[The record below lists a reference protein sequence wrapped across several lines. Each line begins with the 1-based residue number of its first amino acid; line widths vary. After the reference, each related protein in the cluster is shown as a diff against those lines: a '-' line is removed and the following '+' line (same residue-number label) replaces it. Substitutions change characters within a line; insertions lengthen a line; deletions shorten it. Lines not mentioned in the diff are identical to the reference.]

1 MKVTVEEISPI
12 KKKLLIEVSNEEYLE
27 ELDEAYK
34 KLGKKVSIKGFRKGK
49 IPRPILERYYKQ
61 QTETDVFTHLI
72 EHSYV
77 KALQEQKIEPVAA
90 PRISDFKK
98 DDGSALSFS
107 AEVEIRPDV
116 AVSNYKGIKVKKAP
130 AEVAEEE
137 VTRELEALRQSHAQ
151 IGPVAVEAPLQ
162 SGQIALIDFVGRV
175 DGQPFEGGAGN
186 GVMVEVGL
194 NRFLPDFE
202 KGLVGMKKT
211 ETKTVSVKFPE
222 DYPAKELA
230 GKQAD
235 FEITLNDIKEK
246 ILPELND
253 DFARDLGN
261 FDSLNQV
268 KEKIRENMLHQKEQ
282 AARSEMYHQILD
294 YMVQEHPFEVPE
306 AMVESELDAMLQNA
320 QRHLQQQR
328 LTFEQ
333 AGITP
338 EGFRTQNRDS
348 AVRRIKALLLFEAV
362 AREEKIQV
370 QADEI
375 STRITSIAQ
384 SLGQKPE
391 VVGQYY
397 REHNMLP
404 MIIAQVVEEKVLD
417 FLLSEAKMV

>member
-1 MKVTVEEISPI
+1 MKVTVEEISSI

-107 AEVEIRPDV
+107 AEVEIRPEV
-116 AVSNYKGIKVKKAP
+116 AVSNYKGIKLKKP
-130 AEVAEEE
+130 PVDVVEEE
-137 VTRELEALRQSHAQ
+137 VHRELEALRQSHAQ

-162 SGQIALIDFVGRV
+162 NGQIALIDFVGRI
-175 DGQPFEGGAGN
+175 DGQPFEGGSGT

-194 NRFLPDFE
+194 NRFLADFE
-202 KGLVGMKKT
+202 KGLVGMKKG
-211 ETKTVSVKFPE
+211 EKKTVPVKFPE

-235 FEITLNDIKEK
+235 FEMTLNDIKEK

-253 DFARDLGN
+253 DFARDVGN
-261 FDSLNQV
+261 F
-268 KEKIRENMLHQKEQ
+268 
-282 AARSEMYHQILD
+282 
-294 YMVQEHPFEVPE
+294 
-306 AMVESELDAMLQNA
+306 
-320 QRHLQQQR
+320 
-328 LTFEQ
+328 
-333 AGITP
+333 
-338 EGFRTQNRDS
+338 
-348 AVRRIKALLLFEAV
+348 
-362 AREEKIQV
+362 
-370 QADEI
+370 
-375 STRITSIAQ
+375 
-384 SLGQKPE
+384 
-391 VVGQYY
+391 
-397 REHNMLP
+397 
-404 MIIAQVVEEKVLD
+404 
-417 FLLSEAKMV
+417 